1 MGRSNPSLAKLS
13 HVIGF
18 KYALSGSKRRTI
30 GSDEVGATL
39 LLTLGIEALGGRE
52 AVSSIQSLTYVGETI
67 LRGRT
72 LMMGISV
79 AGVDNA
85 AVTAGRQNMSFAF
98 DEKHVKQRIDKVA
111 SLGPG
116 WTFGRANLAPMD
128 FSIVAE
134 GGENGYA
141 AVTRGSYNLYNPSGE
156 PEGYLDGL
164 LASYLISEAYKWHPL
179 LLPTILAN
187 NNFTS
192 RQGETGAGITLAG
205 VHDDTLELTVL
216 FDPATNLPYIIR
228 SYEDHPF
235 FGESTHDLLVHDY
248 AEVNGVQIPRR
259 FKTIYNG
266 KHLVGDYRADQT
278 IINGSLSSDFF
289 AVPGNGTV
297 PDSSVPIRNAQYS
310 FSEIGETSANFLWPG
325 AYTGTKES
333 IAGSISQ
340 PLQDLPGFWTISP
353 GGDLGMRQGFVE
365 LEDGSVI
372 VLDAPPHQS
381 KLVIE
386 WVQANLGKNITHV
399 WPTHHHHDH
408 AFGVVD
414 YVAQGAKLIVPEHAA
429 GYYTTV
435 PREQVVSYPR
445 GGSYVLKD
453 SRLQLALV
461 DMEATIH
468 AEDHGYALIIPSCP
482 VETSSSAVFDADHG
496 NLAFIETF
504 DHAAVQELLNS
515 LTRDKVP
522 GHAHFFPSHGPAG
535 NITDLISV
543 SGFMYPSFSP
553 MEFVHSQTTC

>member
-1 MGRSNPSLAKLS
+1 MFVRRINVFLLAAAHLTLGHLHIRQNGTTQDPS
-13 HVIGF
+13 V
-18 KYALSGSKRRTI
+18 
-30 GSDEVGATL
+30 

-52 AVSSIQSLTYVGETI
+52 AISAIQSLTYVGGTI

-85 AVTAGRQNMSFAF
+85 AVTAGRQNVSFAF
-98 DEKHVKQRIDKVA
+98 DEEHVKQRIDKVA
-111 SLGPG
+111 ALGPG

-128 FSIVAE
+128 FSIIAE
-134 GGENGYA
+134 GGGNGYA

-156 PEGYLDGL
+156 PQGYLDGL

-179 LLPTILAN
+179 LLSTILSN

-192 RQGETGAGITLAG
+192 RQGATGAGITLPG
-205 VHDDTLELTVL
+205 VHDDTLDLTVL

-248 AEVNGVQIPRR
+248 NEVKGFQVPQR

-266 KHLVGDYRADQT
+266 KHLIGDYRADQT
-278 IINGSLSSDFF
+278 IINGDLPSDFF

-297 PDSSVPIRNAQYS
+297 PTSSVPNRDTQYS

-333 IAGSISQ
+333 IAASFAQ

-353 GGDLGMRQGFVE
+353 GGDLGMRQGLIE

-386 WVQANLGKNITHV
+386 WVQGNLGKNITHV

-453 SRLQLALV
+453 SKMQLALV

-468 AEDHGYALIIPSCP
+468 AEDHGYALIISSCP
-482 VETSSSAVFDADHG
+482 TEKSSSAVFDADHG

-504 DHAAVQELLNS
+504 DHAAVQELLNC

-522 GHAHFFPSHGPAG
+522 GNA
-535 NITDLISV
+535 
-543 SGFMYPSFSP
+543 
-553 MEFVHSQTTC
+553 Q

>member
-1 MGRSNPSLAKLS
+1 MFVRHISLVLLAAAQ
-13 HVIGF
+13 
-18 KYALSGSKRRTI
+18 Y
-30 GSDEVGATL
+30 TL
-39 LLTLGIEALGGRE
+39 GHLHSRQNGTTQDPAVLLALGIEALGGRE
-52 AVSSIQSLTYVGETI
+52 AISSLQSLTYVGETI

-85 AVTAGRQNMSFAF
+85 AVTAGRQNISFAF
-98 DEKHVKQRIDKVA
+98 DETHVKQRIDKIAV
-111 SLGPG
+111 LGPG

-156 PEGYLDGL
+156 PQGYLDGL

-179 LLPTILAN
+179 LLSTILSN

-205 VHDDTLELTVL
+205 VHDDTLDLTVL

-248 AEVNGVQIPRR
+248 AEVSGVQIPQR

-266 KHLVGDYRADQT
+266 KHLIGDYRADQT
-278 IINGSLSSDFF
+278 IVNDSLPSDFF
-289 AVPGNGTV
+289 AVSGNGTV
-297 PDSSVPIRNAQYS
+297 PEFSVPNRNVQYS

-333 IAGSISQ
+333 IAASISQ

-353 GGDLGMRQGFVE
+353 GGDLGMRQGLVE

-386 WVQANLGKNITHV
+386 WVQSNLGKNITHV

-429 GYYTTV
+429 GYYITV
-435 PREQVVSYPR
+435 PRGQVISYPR

-453 SRLQLALV
+453 SKLQLALV

-468 AEDHGYALIIPSCP
+468 AEDHGYALIMPSCP

-522 GHAHFFPSHGPAG
+522 GNAHFFPSHGPAG

-543 SGFMYPSFSP
+543 SGFMYPSSAP
-553 MEFVHSQTTC
+553 KEFVHSQTTC

>member
-1 MGRSNPSLAKLS
+1 MLLRHPSLVLLAAAQ
-13 HVIGF
+13 H
-18 KYALSGSKRRTI
+18 A
-30 GSDEVGATL
+30 VGDLYVRQNGTSQDSRAYL
-39 LLTLGIEALGGRE
+39 NSGIEALGGLE
-52 AVSSIQSLTYVGETI
+52 AISSIQSLTYVGETI

-85 AVTAGRQNMSFAF
+85 AVTAGRQNVSFAF
-98 DEKHVKQRIDKVA
+98 NGAHVKQRVDKVA
-111 SLGPG
+111 ALGPG

-128 FSIVAE
+128 FSIVVE
-134 GGENGYA
+134 GGENQRGYA
-141 AVTRGSYNLYNPSGE
+141 AVTRGSYNLYNPTGE
-156 PEGYLDGL
+156 PQGYVDGL

-179 LLPTILAN
+179 LLSKVISN

-192 RQGETGAGITLAG
+192 RQGATGAGIILPG
-205 VHDDTLELTVL
+205 VHDDTLDLTIL

-228 SYEDHPF
+228 SYENHPF

-248 AEVNGVQIPRR
+248 AEINGVQIPQR

-266 KHLVGDYRADQT
+266 KHLIGDYRADQT
-278 IINGSLSSDFF
+278 VINGGLPSDFF

-297 PDSSVPIRNAQYS
+297 PESSVPVRSAQYS

-333 IAGSISQ
+333 IAASISQ

-353 GGDLGMRQGFVE
+353 GGDLGMRQGLIE
-365 LEDGSVI
+365 LEDGSVL

-381 KLVIE
+381 KLIIE
-386 WVQANLGKNITHV
+386 WVQTNLGKNITHV

-435 PREQVVSYPR
+435 PQEQVATYQR
-445 GGSYVLKD
+445 GGSFVLKD
-453 SRLQLALV
+453 SKLQIALV
-461 DMEATIH
+461 DMEATVH

-482 VETSSSAVFDADHG
+482 TDTSSSAVFDADHG

-522 GHAHFFPSHGPAG
+522 GNAHFFPSHGPAG
-535 NITDLISV
+535 NVTDLISV

-553 MEFVHSQTTC
+553 REFVHSQATC

>member
-1 MGRSNPSLAKLS
+1 
-13 HVIGF
+13 
-18 KYALSGSKRRTI
+18 
-30 GSDEVGATL
+30 
-39 LLTLGIEALGGRE
+39 
-52 AVSSIQSLTYVGETI
+52 
-67 LRGRT
+67 
-72 LMMGISV
+72 
-79 AGVDNA
+79 
-85 AVTAGRQNMSFAF
+85 
-98 DEKHVKQRIDKVA
+98 
-111 SLGPG
+111 
-116 WTFGRANLAPMD
+116 MD

-134 GGENGYA
+134 GGGNGYA

-156 PEGYLDGL
+156 PQGYLD
-164 LASYLISEAYKWHPL
+164 
-179 LLPTILAN
+179 
-187 NNFTS
+187 
-192 RQGETGAGITLAG
+192 
-205 VHDDTLELTVL
+205 VL

-228 SYEDHPF
+228 SYEDHPI
-235 FGESTHDLLVHDY
+235 FGKSTHDLLVHDY
-248 AEVNGVQIPRR
+248 NEVKGFQVPQR

-266 KHLVGDYRADQT
+266 KHLIGDYRADQT
-278 IINGSLSSDFF
+278 IINGDLPSDFF

-297 PDSSVPIRNAQYS
+297 PASSVPNRDTQYS

-333 IAGSISQ
+333 IAASFAQ

-353 GGDLGMRQGFVE
+353 GGDLGMRQGLIE

-386 WVQANLGKNITHV
+386 WVQGNLGKNITHV

-453 SRLQLALV
+453 SKMQLALV

-468 AEDHGYALIIPSCP
+468 AEDHGYALIISSCP
-482 VETSSSAVFDADHG
+482 TEKSSSAVFDADHG

-504 DHAAVQELLNS
+504 DHAAVQELLNC

-522 GHAHFFPSHGPAG
+522 GNA
-535 NITDLISV
+535 
-543 SGFMYPSFSP
+543 
-553 MEFVHSQTTC
+553 Q